1 MTRVEKST
9 SKTSSKKRNKV
20 RKTAKKR
27 RQIITN
33 GIVHIQATYNNTII
47 TITDLNGNVFG
58 WSSAGQVGFKG
69 PRKSTPYAA
78 GMVIKNLMEKIASF
92 GLREVDV
99 RVRGVGSGREAAIR
113 ALVAAGINVLT
124 IKDVTPI
131 PHNGPRPPKPRRV

>member
-1 MTRVEKST
+1 MTSVEKPTNKKSL
-9 SKTSSKKRNKV
+9 KRNKTP
-20 RKTAKKR
+20 RAAKKR
-27 RQIITN
+27 RQIVTN

-47 TITDLNGNVFG
+47 SITDTNGNVLS

-78 GMVIKNLMEKIASF
+78 GTVIKNLMEKIAPF
-92 GLREVDV
+92 GMKEVDV

-113 ALVAAGINVLT
+113 ALVAAGLNVLT

-131 PHNGPRPPKPRRV
+131 PHNGPRAPKPRRV